1 MQSDLSRYQQSIEVV
16 PRQQDLP
23 LVVDFTESVD
33 KFYKCFVEFDNEPDT
48 SKFVDICLP
57 FVLLGMFYRTRW
69 WIVGRSTINGEE
81 ISVFKLSTKNELFRS
96 VTWSDS
102 SVQRTAGI
110 YDHCR
115 KSDTISEHTVNTASM
130 SIPYRTEYWSHCNP
144 HVIYN
149 HMSWKRRF
157 KKLHILLSGPMV
169 SCNQW

>member
-1 MQSDLSRYQQSIEVV
+1 MQSDLPDINNPLEVV

-57 FVLLGMFYRTRW
+57 FCTSAGMFYRTRW

-81 ISVFKLSTKNELFRS
+81 ISVFKLSTKNELFEVLRERI
-96 VTWSDS
+96 
-102 SVQRTAGI
+102 VQFKELLI

-115 KSDTISEHTVNTASM
+115 KSDTISEHTVNSLDVDTV
-130 SIPYRTEYWSHCNP
+130 SHG
-144 HVIYN
+144 VLK
-149 HMSWKRRF
+149 S
-157 KKLHILLSGPMV
+157 L
-169 SCNQW
+169 